1 MKGNILTMTDTPHHY
16 TPIYTEEYTR
26 SVLVTGG
33 VGFVGS
39 HVTESLLRSGSKVVV
54 YDSFNTET
62 TERAEKVG
70 IARELHRVA
79 LEHAHLGAS
88 LVVVK
93 GDIRDRALIMKT
105 IARYSIASCVHLGAM
120 VDDRR
125 SVSLPDEF
133 IDVNIRGTATLLDAL
148 GASGVKMVVQ
158 ASTRSVFGQR
168 EHNGACLTESAD
180 RRPVNPYGASK
191 VGSDAIAH
199 CYSREL
205 MIYTCCAIF
214 FSLICAVS
222 KENARIFLTFPP
234 SLPPPECRPAQ
245 DERDH
250 RTHRHDLRP
259 PWPPRHD
266 PAHTHREH
274 LQRQSHTQVRGRHRH
289 ADLGLHLRHRLGVPV
304 RTAQS
309 VRRLCG
315 VQHRCTQFHHAQ

>member
-1 MKGNILTMTDTPHHY
+1 MTAQPPPPHY

-26 SVLVTGG
+26 FVLVTGG

-62 TERAEKVG
+62 TERAEKVE

-105 IARYSIASCVHLGAM
+105 IARYSITSCVHLGAL

-158 ASTRSVFGQR
+158 ASTRSVYGQR
-168 EHNGACLTESAD
+168 EDNGACLTESAD

-205 MIYTCCAIF
+205 MNYTCCAIF
-214 FSLICAVS
+214 FSHTIGAVS
-222 KENARIFLTFPP
+222 KENARIFRTCPP
-234 SLPPPECRPAQ
+234 LPPPFR
-245 DERDH
+245 
-250 RTHRHDLRP
+250 
-259 PWPPRHD
+259 
-266 PAHTHREH
+266 
-274 LQRQSHTQVRGRHRH
+274 
-289 ADLGLHLRHRLGVPV
+289 
-304 RTAQS
+304 
-309 VRRLCG
+309 
-315 VQHRCTQFHHAQ
+315 VQTCTR